1 MQVENI
7 KRIYTKYSD
16 SYDFIFKKLF
26 QPRIARVIAQMGIQ
40 PGDHVLEV
48 GVGTGLSFPFYPDY
62 CRVTGVDLCYDMLE
76 KAQGKIRRNNFSHI
90 QLKAMD
96 AAALGFEDNSFD
108 FVLAAFVISVV
119 PDPIQVVSEIKRVC
133 KDQARIA
140 IVNHFKS
147 QNKFVGILEE
157 LVNPLCTRIG
167 WKSNLELEYLI
178 EKSNLKVDRVTKW
191 KKNDLWTMI
200 FAVNCK

>member
-1 MQVENI
+1 VQVENI